1 LDCNMKK
8 FPLLYLIRVVLC
20 FLAFAF
26 LAGCD
31 VISPVALAPTWT
43 VQAPRTPGPRLLST
57 ATPAQGA
64 VVFTDTFETPDTGWV
79 VESDDTSEYKY
90 IDGAYAITVSEK
102 ETMRWS
108 YAGQSYSDIVLSV
121 DAWAVQVPENENNS
135 FGLICRGQENGDGYL
150 FRISSDGMY
159 AISRVTDDEFTTLA
173 GWEETDVINYSNQVN
188 TIEASCDGPYLDLS
202 INGTQVAEVVDFTFT
217 SGDIGLTATTYED
230 TPTEV
235 YFDNFIVRNPSE

>member
-1 LDCNMKK
+1 MQKNRLPTPAITVLIV
-8 FPLLYLIRVVLC
+8 FTILL
-20 FLAFAF
+20 

-31 VISPVALAPTWT
+31 IISPIAIAPTWT
-43 VQAPRTPGPRLLST
+43 VPAPRTPGPRTLPT
-57 ATPAQGA
+57 ATPVQGSI
-64 VVFTDTFETPDTGWV
+64 VFVDHFDSADSGWV
-79 VESDDTSEYKY
+79 VESEDTSEYKY
-90 IDGAYAITVSEK
+90 IDGAYSILVSEK

-108 YAGQSYSDIVLSV
+108 YAGRTYSDIVLSV

-159 AISRVTDDEFTTLA
+159 AISRVMNDEFTTLA
-173 GWEETDVINYSNQVN
+173 GWEETDAINYSNQVN
-188 TIEASCDGPYLDLS
+188 SIEASCDGPYLDLS

-235 YFDNFIVRNPSE
+235 YFDDFIARNPPQ